1 MPVYVLATVVVYLIV
16 ELGVSKVFSVVVH
29 IPKANVGVVV
39 LGESR
44 GASGLG
50 MQKALGT
57 EKPSGYCSFKT
68 S

>member
-1 MPVYVLATVVVYLIV
+1 MPVSVLATVVV
-16 ELGVSKVFSVVVH
+16 H
-29 IPKANVGVVV
+29 ILKANVGVVV

-57 EKPSGYCSFKT
+57 EKPSGFCLFKT